1 LASTSD
7 IAKRYF
13 AALGA
18 RNLPEA
24 IACWKPGAIDRLVG
38 AQDLAAPDGIR
49 QYFSELFSAFPDFD
63 LEVLELTTARSRTAV
78 RWRAT
83 GTFAGPGTF
92 QGFAPQPRALE
103 PGVAWA
109 GHADPVT
116 GDARGHLE
124 RAAEAAA

>member
-18 RNLPEA
+18 RDLPEA
-24 IACWKPGAIDRLVG
+24 IACWKPDAIDRLVG
-38 AQDLAAPDGIR
+38 AQDPAAPDGIR

-83 GTFAGPGTF
+83 GTFAGSGTF
-92 QGFAPQPRALE
+92 QGFAPNHARSS
-103 PGVAWA
+103 PGSP
-109 GHADPVT
+109 GPGT
-116 GDARGHLE
+116 PTP
-124 RAAEAAA
+124 